1 MVDAP
6 YTRNESWSF
15 SRTPTLTRGSSDPTN
30 HGCSCC
36 DRCALHIFMFALAAA
51 TVEVSA
57 TGVAVSGVSAVA
69 VFAATAAPTAPAAI
83 YVADYIANVVTI
95 VATAAAAPVAA
106 SAGAASA
113 GAAAVASRGQILE
126 EIKREGLTPDVTSF
140 NIAVHACAVGRQW
153 QV

>member
-1 MVDAP
+1 
-6 YTRNESWSF
+6 
-15 SRTPTLTRGSSDPTN
+15 
-30 HGCSCC
+30 
-36 DRCALHIFMFALAAA
+36 MFALAAA

-69 VFAATAAPTAPAAI
+69 VFAASAAPTAPAAI

-106 SAGAASA
+106 SAA
-113 GAAAVASRGQILE
+113 AAAVASRGQILE